1 MKVASSESSSFAI
14 SFQVYYGQTPLHVKN
29 DWELVF
35 RESQLQALE
44 RQSMFT
50 LEIWLAVLQVEV
62 LEGQLQR
69 EYPLRLAVSTSS
81 GSGREL

>member
-1 MKVASSESSSFAI
+1 MTGSWSFEKPSFRPWNVNPSINVHLGNLGDFSHGVNWYGGSE
-14 SFQVYYGQTPLHVKN
+14 
-29 DWELVF
+29 
-35 RESQLQALE
+35 AL
-44 RQSMFT
+44 
-50 LEIWLAVLQVEV
+50 LEELAVLQVEV

>member
-1 MKVASSESSSFAI
+1 
-14 SFQVYYGQTPLHVKN
+14 
-29 DWELVF
+29 
-35 RESQLQALE
+35 
-44 RQSMFT
+44 MFT
-50 LEIWLAVLQVEV
+50 LKIWVFSHGVNWYGGSETILEELAVLQVEV